1 MSICRLASAFVVASC
16 LCFAT
21 SAQTG
26 YFTFDA
32 TVSSPNPTRVD
43 YTISVGGLRGSAL
56 DPYLRGRPFALYVYL
71 ISAQAGNDMARVTV
85 NDLTRI
91 PLATGAGSFAIPLRD
106 GPTPCIFSLEALPSS
121 WGVSGIHDGGVR
133 VPRIGANAPT
143 RVGVVGGAYTVAP
156 ESTQVHNLI
165 NSVIIPL
172 PKSLGV
178 EVMRGQKT
186 LVLRDPVTGETRYM
200 QVAPW
205 THWLETNNGERIL
218 KEVVGYFQNKKN
230 GASGPYYENLEIHAV
245 PSAQVTPPSFRVQP
259 ELVRASSIALH
270 ATAARG
276 SGRYVFDCN
285 IWSPQEILVDGPLVK
300 VLRYR
305 GSMRPTGAITGPV
318 SIEHCPIV
326 NIIVEVYSGETFVN
340 VKVLASNS
348 RFEGAGDFIF
358 DEMRLVVPGAHIRTH
373 NYRPESETFDLYRID
388 RSGDHSIRLV
398 PSIGGGMH
406 NRLRESGSFLW
417 NTGMFA
423 EFGTP
428 GNRVERAAD
437 NLRVYLTQFFG
448 DPSLGANY
456 FDQIF
461 VRCAGIPD
469 LRYQGMMA
477 DWKTAWNVPSG
488 INDNAKRAFASYVP
502 SSRLFLSDGNSPYL
516 FPHACFGPWAGS
528 TSGVDEAIM
537 PRNGAVVL
545 AYNANSVYQVEA
557 IETALFMGRGALT
570 RQPIDTLFLSDG
582 NANSLDHMRY
592 RMWSASGPERIPEA
606 RMLGGAY
613 FFNSGNQ
620 TRSLFHPNLDYR
632 TSAEHAAH
640 IAGANVPYNE
650 LLEAHDTEHNQRY
663 VTHVMESMWKM
674 NPDFLGKIYMDAA
687 AEMLCSLSY
696 YTGEPGR
703 QYAHISYGT
712 SLLGMVNSPQGS
724 GAGGRSFEAF
734 GLHAEAMFHRPR
746 RESDSI
752 IGRQLA
758 DIVRRVARANG
769 YMGCLYGPDAR
780 HFSAAEEAGLRAQV
794 SQYLTQI
801 LSRSI
806 GPDDFDLQGV
816 DLRWQADIWNMIV
829 GSVAKAY
836 LGSDLDAEA
845 RVVLTAID
853 REMVGCFSDRFDGA
867 YSVVHGSRVHIGLE
881 YVKLGQ
887 TTYAVPGSIKTGP
900 NANMSGGPY
909 ERWVLGLYNE
919 LPLLRAHMATTGRLN
934 PDFRGNNRNLMLPV
948 SGVGQE
954 GILGSGIQ
962 TMWAMQQLR
971 Q

>member
-1 MSICRLASAFVVASC
+1 MSIRRLASALVVASC
-16 LCFAT
+16 LCFA
-21 SAQTG
+21 SNAQTQ

-32 TVSSPNPTRVD
+32 TVSSPVPTRVD
-43 YTISVGGLRGSAL
+43 YAISVGGLRGNAL
-56 DPYLRGRPFALYVYL
+56 DQYLRGRPFELFVYL
-71 ISAQAGNDMARVTV
+71 ISAQAGNDLARVTV
-85 NDLTRI
+85 ADLTRV
-91 PLATGAGSFAIPLRD
+91 PLTTGAGSFTIPLRD
-106 GPTPCIFSLEALPSS
+106 GPTPCIFSLEAMPSA
-121 WGVSGIHDGGVR
+121 WGVSGVHDGGAR

-143 RVGVVGGAYTVAP
+143 RVGIVGGAYTVAP
-156 ESTQVHNLI
+156 NPNQIHNLI

-172 PKSLGV
+172 PRPLGL
-178 EVMRGQKT
+178 EVTRGQKT

-205 THWLETNNGERIL
+205 THWRQDGNGERIL
-218 KEVVGYFQNKKN
+218 KEVVGYFENKKH
-230 GASGPYYENLEIHAV
+230 GASGPFYENLEIHAV
-245 PSAQVTPPSFRVQP
+245 PSAQVIPPRFRVQP
-259 ELVRASSIALH
+259 ELARASSIALH
-270 ATAARG
+270 ATPARG

-285 IWSPQEILVDGPLVK
+285 IWSPQEVLVDGPLVK

-305 GSMRPTGAITGPV
+305 GSMRPTGAITSPV

-326 NIIVEVYSGETFVN
+326 NIVLEVYSGETFVN

-348 RFEGAGDFIF
+348 RFDGAGDFIF
-358 DEMRLVVPGAHIRTH
+358 DEMRLNVPGAYIRTH
-373 NYRPESETFDLYRID
+373 NHRPIGEAFDLYRID
-388 RSGDHSIRLV
+388 RSGNHSIALV
-398 PSIGGGMH
+398 PSIGGGRT

-423 EFGTP
+423 EFGAP

-448 DPSLGANY
+448 DTSLGANY
-456 FDQIF
+456 FDQMF

-477 DWKTAWNVPSG
+477 DWKTSWNLPSG
-488 INDNAKRAFASYVP
+488 INDNAKRAFVSYVP
-502 SSRLFLSDGNSPYL
+502 STHIFRTDGSSPYL
-516 FPHACFGPWAGS
+516 LPHPCFGPWAGS
-528 TSGVDEAIM
+528 TSGVDETIM

-545 AYNANSVYQVEA
+545 AYNANSVEQVEA

-592 RMWSASGPERIPEA
+592 RMWSAPGSLRIPEA

-613 FFNSGNQ
+613 FYNSGNQ

-632 TSAEHAAH
+632 RSAEHLAH
-640 IAGANVPYNE
+640 VAEANVPYNE
-650 LLEAHDTEHNQRY
+650 LLEPHDTEHNQRY
-663 VTHVMESMWKM
+663 VTHVMESLWKM

-703 QYAHISYGT
+703 QYTHISYGT
-712 SLLGMVNSPQGS
+712 SLLGMLNSPPGS

-746 RESDSI
+746 RESDEI

-758 DIVRRVARANG
+758 AIVRHVARPNG

-780 HFSAAEEAGLRAQV
+780 HFSATEEAGLRAEV
-794 SQYLTQI
+794 SQYLTQL

-806 GPDDFDLQGV
+806 GPADFDLQGV
-816 DLRWQADIWNMIV
+816 DLRWQADIWDMLV
-829 GSVAKAY
+829 GSVAMAY
-836 LGSDLDAEA
+836 RGSDLDAEA
-845 RVVLTAID
+845 RVVLAAID

-867 YSVVHGSRVHIGLE
+867 YSTAHGSRVHIGLE
-881 YVKLGQ
+881 YVRLGQ

-909 ERWVLGLYNE
+909 ERWALGLYNE

-934 PDFRGNNRNLMLPV
+934 PNFRGNNRNLMLPV

-962 TMWAMQQLR
+962 TMWAMQQLG